1 MATKGFNMQNHP
13 PNVVMTDYPSK
24 PKEDGD
30 KSPQP
35 KGNDVASSI
44 IPYNNPKA
52 LIGYYLGVFS
62 LLGYVPVIG
71 IIGSLMGLAAFILGI
86 QALGY
91 AKVHPEAKGKVH
103 AWIAILAGGFFGLTS
118 GLMNGFL
125 ILSIMTTH

>member
-1 MATKGFNMQNHP
+1 MQNHP
-13 PNVVMTDYPSK
+13 PNVVMTDYASESK
-24 PKEDGD
+24 AEKD

-62 LLGYVPVIG
+62 ILGYVPLIG
-71 IIGSLMGLAAFILGI
+71 IIGTLMGLAAFVLGI
-86 QALGY
+86 QALSY

-103 AWIAILAGGFFGLTS
+103 AWIAILAGGFFGATS

-125 ILSIMTTH
+125 IYSMMTTH

>member
-1 MATKGFNMQNHP
+1 MQNHP
-13 PNVVMTDYPSK
+13 PNVTMTDYASK
-24 PKEDGD
+24 PKEEAERRPE
-30 KSPQP
+30 S

-62 LLGYVPVIG
+62 ILGYVPLIG
-71 IIGSLMGLAAFILGI
+71 IIGTLMGLAAFVLGI
-86 QALGY
+86 QALSY

-125 ILSIMTTH
+125 IVSMMTAH